1 MLCFSALPFSS
12 PLTRVSGALFS
23 YSNFFVL
30 HFHLFLSYLLPIQ
43 LHFFSCKVKSESII
57 LFSFFSRSIFLLF
70 YYILFYIFFLL
81 ICFLES
87 LPPASLFFLL
97 LSHNPKLHRG
107 VWLPTLCTHSPV
119 VCIKGCVC
127 LCMWNS
133 VYLCEA
139 VCVYSCPS
147 FQQRIVVLFSKRMSW
162 LLPSEACRSV
172 CESSTED
179 WQHRCDWK
187 MV

>member
-87 LPPASLFFLL
+87 LPQPLFF
-97 LSHNPKLHRG
+97 SYCYP
-107 VWLPTLCTHSPV
+107 
-119 VCIKGCVC
+119 II
-127 LCMWNS
+127 
-133 VYLCEA
+133 
-139 VCVYSCPS
+139 
-147 FQQRIVVLFSKRMSW
+147 Q
-162 LLPSEACRSV
+162 
-172 CESSTED
+172 SSTEGFGSLPSVLTLLLCASKAVCACVCEILCTCVK
-179 WQHRCDWK
+179 QCVCIHVR
-187 MV
+187 VSSRG